1 MINLVNIKNEI
12 KFGWFLYGLASFNK
26 IKKFKG
32 IYYFKSRKNIENMSE
47 YNIKV
52 EFDKKTFSFSCQDD
66 QDIISAASIN
76 GIDLPNSCC
85 SGVCTSC
92 ASMVIDGSIDQEDA
106 MGLNEDLREK
116 GFALLCVAY
125 PESDLHVVIGDQ
137 VEDDLYNDQFGKYQK
152 WN

>member
-1 MINLVNIKNEI
+1 MP
-12 KFGWFLYGLASFNK
+12 
-26 IKKFKG
+26 
-32 IYYFKSRKNIENMSE
+32 E

-52 EFDKKTFSFSCQDD
+52 EFEKKTFNFSCQDD

-92 ASMVIDGSIDQEDA
+92 ASMILEGSVEQEDA
-106 MGLNEDLREK
+106 MGLNDDLREK

-125 PESDLHVVIGDQ
+125 PKSDLNILIGKE

-152 WN
+152 

>member
-1 MINLVNIKNEI
+1 M
-12 KFGWFLYGLASFNK
+12 A
-26 IKKFKG
+26 
-32 IYYFKSRKNIENMSE
+32 E

-52 EFDKKTFSFSCQDD
+52 QLEQKTFSFLCSED
-66 QDIISAASIN
+66 QDVISAAKMN

-92 ASMVIDGSIDQEDA
+92 ASMILEGSVEQDDA
-106 MGLNEDLREK
+106 MGLNDDLREK

-125 PESDLHVVIGDQ
+125 PKSDLHVVIGEE
-137 VEDDLYNDQFGKYQK
+137 VEDDLYDDQFGKYQK

>member
-1 MINLVNIKNEI
+1 MP
-12 KFGWFLYGLASFNK
+12 
-26 IKKFKG
+26 
-32 IYYFKSRKNIENMSE
+32 E

-52 EFDKKTFSFSCQDD
+52 QFEQKTFSFLCSND
-66 QDIISAASIN
+66 QDIISAAKMN

-92 ASMVIDGSIDQEDA
+92 ASRILEGSVEQEDA
-106 MGLNEDLREK
+106 MGLNDDLREK

-125 PESDLHVVIGDQ
+125 PQSDLHVVIGEKG
-137 VEDDLYNDQFGKYQK
+137 EDDLYNDQFGKYQK

>member
-1 MINLVNIKNEI
+1 MP
-12 KFGWFLYGLASFNK
+12 
-26 IKKFKG
+26 
-32 IYYFKSRKNIENMSE
+32 E

-52 EFDKKTFSFSCQDD
+52 QFEQKTFSFLCSGD
-66 QDIISAASIN
+66 QDIISAAKMN

-92 ASMVIDGSIDQEDA
+92 ASKILEGSVEQEDA
-106 MGLNEDLREK
+106 MGLNDDLRGN

-125 PESDLHVVIGDQ
+125 PKSDLHVVIGEQ

-152 WN
+152 